1 MPNSGWDMDLGR
13 LRDLFEREII
23 GARPED
29 ADRDTPLVPK
39 FCRKKAIMK
48 LVNTVET
55 RLNE

>member
-1 MPNSGWDMDLGR
+1 MTTTMAKAMKAN
-13 LRDLFEREII
+13 
-23 GARPED
+23 
-29 ADRDTPLVPK
+29 TPLVPK